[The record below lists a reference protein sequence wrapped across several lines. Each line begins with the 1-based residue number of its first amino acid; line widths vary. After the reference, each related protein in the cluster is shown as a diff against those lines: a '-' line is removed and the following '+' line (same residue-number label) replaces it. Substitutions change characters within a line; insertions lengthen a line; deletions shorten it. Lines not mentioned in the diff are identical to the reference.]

1 MYKNLFTDK
10 KILITGG
17 TGSFGHH
24 IVRRLLKYE
33 PKEIRIFSRDENKQ
47 FHMSHE
53 LGVEESYPKKD
64 NISFFIGDVRD
75 KSSVLKAM
83 EGIDLV
89 YHAAALKQV
98 PSCEY
103 FVWEAIQT
111 NIIGAK
117 NVIEAAIEK
126 GVKKVIAIS
135 TDKAVK
141 PVNAMG
147 MTKALQEKLITT
159 ANYFKEN
166 SETVFACVRYGNV
179 VASRGSV
186 IPLFK
191 KQIETGGP
199 VTITTPEMTRFILT
213 LTQAINL
220 VFKATQMSV
229 GGEIFVLKVPAVK
242 ITDLARVMIKE
253 LSPNKKIE
261 IKEIGIRPGEK
272 IHEVLV
278 SETEAFRTVEEDDFY
293 IILPQINL
301 PKTFETYR
309 DKKLVTFTEYS
320 SQTTKK
326 LKDEEIIQILKKEKI
341 IR

>member
-1 MYKNLFTDK
+1 MYKELFK
-10 KILITGG
+10 RKRILITGG

-33 PKEIRIFSRDENKQ
+33 PAEIRIFSRDENKQ

-53 LGVEESYPKKD
+53 LEVEESYPRKG
-64 NISFFIGDVRD
+64 NISFVIGDVRD

-117 NVIEAAIEK
+117 NVIEAAVEMK
-126 GVKKVIAIS
+126 VKKVIAIS

-147 MTKALQEKLITT
+147 MTKALQEKLITS
-159 ANYFKEN
+159 ANYFN
-166 SETVFACVRYGNV
+166 QNGETVFACVRYGNV

-191 KQIETGGP
+191 KQIEAGGP
-199 VTITTPEMTRFILT
+199 VTITTPDMTRFILT
-213 LTQAINL
+213 LNQAINL
-220 VFKATQMSV
+220 VFKATQLSV

-242 ITDLARVMIKE
+242 ITELAKVMIE
-253 LSPNKKIE
+253 NLSPDKKIE

-301 PKTFETYR
+301 PATFKAYE
-309 DKKLVTFTEYS
+309 KKKRVEFVEYS
-320 SQTTKK
+320 SDKTRFLQP
-326 LKDEEIIQILKKEKI
+326 EEILEVLRRERIL
-341 IR
+341 R